1 MLKIQKVNDKLFVL
15 LFLYSKN
22 INMNRPT
29 TESDVAV
36 YGMIR
41 NSSLFLFMDTWATGL
56 LYNIKLIVNIFTY

>member
-1 MLKIQKVNDKLFVL
+1 
-15 LFLYSKN
+15 
-22 INMNRPT
+22 MNRPT